1 MVALE
6 VDRWLRERQPA
17 RDLAGVLRC
26 TWRGDLRDFRMP
38 LPDECLD
45 LVWIDDGTL
54 WLSGPESR
62 SWAPAA
68 PTGVTAVGVRFEPG
82 VGPAVLG
89 LGASEVLDMRV
100 RLEELWSDRAAREL
114 AERLA
119 LQPDDRGRIQELQ
132 HTVRQLAVDAR
143 PVDEVS
149 RHVAAGI
156 AAPRRVS
163 VHELARSTELSERQ
177 LLRRCTAAFGYG
189 PARLAR
195 VLRMQRALQLV
206 RASPRPPRLVDLA
219 TAADYGDQQH
229 FAHEVLDIMG
239 TTPTLLLRTGV
250 VRSLQDGRRPRQG

>member
-6 VDRWLRERQPA
+6 VDRWLREQQPA

-68 PTGVTAVGVRFEPG
+68 PTGATAVGVRFEPG

-100 RLEELWSDRAAREL
+100 RLEELWGDRAAREL

-149 RHVAAGI
+149 RQVAAGI

-163 VHELARSTELSERQ
+163 VHELARSIGAVRTPAPAPLHGGLRLRPRAPGSDPADATCPAAGACLPAPATPGGPRHGCG
-177 LLRRCTAAFGYG
+177 LRRPAALRSRG
-189 PARLAR
+189 PGHHGDDAHPA
-195 VLRMQRALQLV
+195 
-206 RASPRPPRLVDLA
+206 P
-219 TAADYGDQQH
+219 ADG
-229 FAHEVLDIMG
+229 
-239 TTPTLLLRTGV
+239 
-250 VRSLQDGRRPRQG
+250 